1 MSTFQ
6 STCLREARLG
16 PVGALVYL
24 AQFQSTCLREARP
37 TTPDIQAPPGNFNP
51 RAYVR
56 HDQEILN
63 DCLDIA
69 FQSTCLREARR
80 DCFCHGLPLQISIH
94 VPT

>member
-1 MSTFQ
+1 VPVIVPIGSLIFQ

-37 TTPDIQAPPGNFNP
+37 RRCKGRHVVHHFNP

-56 HDQEILN
+56 HDSEAIM
-63 DCLDIA
+63 
-69 FQSTCLREARR
+69 SHLRA
-80 DCFCHGLPLQISIH
+80 GISIH